1 MTSALDVPCDSVE
14 RGFRDGEMATNTY
27 IVITT
32 LGPKLTVS
40 AASSPIPIADPKPL
54 FWVTGIVLGLL
65 AAWVLYVVF
74 TGESRK
80 PSASSD
86 PKPSSDGAE

>member
-1 MTSALDVPCDSVE
+1 MP
-14 RGFRDGEMATNTY
+14 TNTY

-74 TGESRK
+74 MGETRK
-80 PSASSD
+80 EAASASSQ
-86 PKPSSDGAE
+86 PKPSNDGAE